1 MELELKRAVARN
13 ADADPNDILNL
24 KRVLNRLGHYLPDD
38 LIGMTRFAETR
49 LFEAIE
55 AFQRLTGLTPT
66 GQVKPDDET
75 VQTLQEYLAR
85 TSGNDRYIWR
95 TVRDDRV
102 RPSHAAREG
111 KLFRWKAWPEP
122 GEEEHCRCWAEL
134 VDEAASRDG
143 VTAVGAAGKT
153 AKDDEPHC
161 FQEPWLDEAVEML
174 LRHEE
179 AYEYPYGD
187 TKGLITVGVGMNVN
201 SWEMFKPLP
210 WRVEDDE
217 ERFATPSEISEDY
230 KNLREFIDKEWK
242 KAVDSGGE
250 KINFAAQS
258 YDSLTKIKILP
269 EDYEKMFR
277 AHVIQFEKDLKKKFS
292 GFSCFPAPAK
302 IVLMD
307 MIYNIGAT
315 KFNAEKWKKLFAAV
329 IARDW
334 AAAAQES
341 NRRAVSDERNQA
353 ARTYFER
360 AKLLEDER
368 KIKS

>member
-13 ADADPNDILNL
+13 VDADPNDILNL

-55 AFQRLTGLTPT
+55 AFQRLTELTPT

-134 VDEAASRDG
+134 VDDAASRDG
-143 VTAVGAAGKT
+143 AAAAGAAGKT

-174 LRHEE
+174 VRHED

-187 TKGLITVGVGMNVN
+187 SLGFITVGVGANVN
-201 SWEMFKPLP
+201 QWDQFKSLP
-210 WRVEDDE
+210 WRMETEDG
-217 ERFATPSEISEDY
+217 RFATLTEVTDGYEKLRKFIDDARAEAEKNGEKKINYLAKKYKKITKLRLSSADY
-230 KNLREFIDKEWK
+230 KKMLK
-242 KAVDSGGE
+242 DSV
-250 KINFAAQS
+250 Q
-258 YDSLTKIKILP
+258 
-269 EDYEKMFR
+269 
-277 AHVIQFEKDLKKKFS
+277 QFEKDLRKKFS
-292 GFSCFPAPAK
+292 GFSCFPTPAK

-307 MIYNIGAT
+307 MIYNIGTT
-315 KFNAEKWKKLFAAV
+315 KFNAEKWKNLFAA
-329 IARDW
+329 IAIRDW
-334 AAAAQES
+334 GAAAQQS
-341 NRRAVSDERNQA
+341 NRNAIPDERNKA
-353 ARTYFER
+353 VRTYFEK
-360 AKLLEDER
+360 AKLLEEE
-368 KIKS
+368 KKTKS

>member
-75 VQTLQEYLAR
+75 VQTLQEHLAR

-143 VTAVGAAGKT
+143 VAAAGAAGKT

-174 LRHEE
+174 VRHEKTTSF
-179 AYEYPYGD
+179 PYGD
-187 TKGLITVGVGMNVN
+187 SLGFITVGVGSNVN
-201 SWEMFKPLP
+201 QWDRFKSLP
-210 WRVEDDE
+210 WRMDTEDG
-217 ERFATPSEISEDY
+217 RFATLTEVTDGYEKLRKFIDDAWVEAKKNDKDKINYLAQKYSKITKLRLSSSDY
-230 KNLREFIDKEWK
+230 KKMLK
-242 KAVDSGGE
+242 DSV
-250 KINFAAQS
+250 
-258 YDSLTKIKILP
+258 
-269 EDYEKMFR
+269 R
-277 AHVIQFEKDLKKKFS
+277 QFEKDLRKKFS
-292 GFSCFPAPAK
+292 GFSCFPTPAK
-302 IVLMD
+302 IALMD
-307 MIYNIGAT
+307 MIYNIGTT
-315 KFNAEKWKKLFAAV
+315 KFNAEKWKNLFAA
-329 IARDW
+329 IAIRDW
-334 AAAAQES
+334 GVAAQQS
-341 NRRAVSDERNQA
+341 NRNVIPDERNKA
-353 ARTYFER
+353 VRTYFEK
-360 AKLLEDER
+360 AKLLEEE
-368 KIKS
+368 KKTKS

>member
-13 ADADPNDILNL
+13 VDADPNDILNL

-95 TVRDDRV
+95 TVGDDRV

-134 VDEAASRDG
+134 VDAVASRDG
-143 VTAVGAAGKT
+143 VAAAGAAGKT

-161 FQEPWLDEAVEML
+161 FQEPWLDEALEML
-174 LRHEE
+174 VRNE
-179 AYEYPYGD
+179 AAYDYPYGD
-187 TKGLITVGVGMNVN
+187 TKGLITVGIGMNVN
-201 SWEMFKPLP
+201 SWEQFRPLP
-210 WRVEDDE
+210 WRVEE
-217 ERFATPSEISEDY
+217 NKERFATESEVSEDY
-230 KNLREFIDKEWK
+230 KNLREFIDKELN
-242 KAVDSGGE
+242 KAYSEGKD
-250 KINFAAQS
+250 KINILAEA
-258 YDSLTKIKILP
+258 YESLTKVRILP
-269 EDYEKMFR
+269 LDYEKILLNNMR
-277 AHVIQFEKDLKKKFS
+277 KFEKDLKKKFS

-315 KFNAEKWKKLFAAV
+315 RFNAEKWKKLFAAV
-329 IARDW
+329 AARDW
-334 AAAAQES
+334 ATAAQES
-341 NRRAVSDERNQA
+341 NRRGVSDERNEE
-353 ARTYFER
+353 ARSYFEK
-360 AKLLEDER
+360 AKLLEDEN
-368 KIKS
+368 KVKY